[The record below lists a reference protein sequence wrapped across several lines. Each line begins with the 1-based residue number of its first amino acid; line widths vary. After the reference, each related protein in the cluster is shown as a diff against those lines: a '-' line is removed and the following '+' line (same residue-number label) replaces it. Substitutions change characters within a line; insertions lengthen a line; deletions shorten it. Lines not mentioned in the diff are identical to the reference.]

1 MIYSL
6 KFLVLQCIVWTLN
19 VTRFLLIKSFFF
31 SFDEIETSKN
41 DMEFIYMFE
50 VGKRTIIVLPNN
62 FMYF

>member
-19 VTRFLLIKSFFF
+19 VTRFLLKKSFFF

>member
-1 MIYSL
+1 MFGPAVHCLNIKCNSL
-6 KFLVLQCIVWTLN
+6 SPQKIIFFLVLMKLRQA
-19 VTRFLLIKSFFF
+19 K
-31 SFDEIETSKN
+31 D